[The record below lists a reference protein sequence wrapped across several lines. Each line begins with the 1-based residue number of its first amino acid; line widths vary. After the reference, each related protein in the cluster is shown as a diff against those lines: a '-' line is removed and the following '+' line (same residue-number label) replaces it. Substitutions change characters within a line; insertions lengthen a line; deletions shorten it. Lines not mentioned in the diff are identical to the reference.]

1 MASSISL
8 STITEIYSNR
18 NLWDNISKIMLQ
30 DGTSLVATG
39 CGTGFRVY
47 GNKAANARFVAF
59 SKPAQIDW
67 SKDYPF

>member
-8 STITEIYSNR
+8 STITETYTDRDVWGSACAIT
-18 NLWDNISKIMLQ
+18 LQ
-30 DGTSLVATG
+30 DGTRLVATG

-59 SKPAQIDW
+59 SKPAPIDW